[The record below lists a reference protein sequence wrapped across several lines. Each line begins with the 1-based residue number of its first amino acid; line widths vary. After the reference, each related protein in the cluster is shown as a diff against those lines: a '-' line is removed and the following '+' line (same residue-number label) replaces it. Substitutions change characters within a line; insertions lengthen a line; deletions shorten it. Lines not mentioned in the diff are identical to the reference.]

1 MSVVFTVGVFDLFH
15 YGHKELFRRAKECA
29 DNGAGVSK
37 LIVAVQDGNSILKY
51 KPEAKIVYTTQE
63 RVEMVEQCRYV
74 DQVVLYTDVDKIVQE
89 LDFDIFVLGGDQT
102 HAGFQKAEQY
112 CLEHGRKIIRLP
124 RTKGVSATV
133 LRERLKGLE

>member
-37 LIVAVQDGNSILKY
+37 LIVAVQDGDSILKY

-74 DQVVLYTDVDKIVQE
+74 DQVVLYADVDKIVRE
-89 LDFDIFVLGGDQT
+89 VDFDVFILGGDQT
-102 HAGFQKAEQY
+102 HAGFARAERY
-112 CLEHGRKIIRLP
+112 CLEHGRKVLRLP
-124 RTKGVSATV
+124 RTKSVSASV

>member
-1 MSVVFTVGVFDLFH
+1 MSIVFTVGVFDLFH
-15 YGHKELFRRAKECA
+15 YGHKELFRRAK
-29 DNGAGVSK
+29 DFAGEEGK
-37 LIVAVQDGNSILKY
+37 LIVAVQDGDSILKY
-51 KPEAKIVYTTQE
+51 KPDAKIVYTTRE

-102 HAGFQKAEQY
+102 HAGFVRAEQY
-112 CLEHGRKIIRLP
+112 CLGQGRKVLRLP

>member
-37 LIVAVQDGNSILKY
+37 LIVAVQDGDSILKY
-51 KPEAKIVYTTQE
+51 KPDAKIVYTTRE

-74 DQVVLYTDVDKIVQE
+74 DQVVLYADVDKIVQE
-89 LDFDIFVLGGDQT
+89 IDFDIFILGGDQT
-102 HAGFQKAEQY
+102 QAGFVRAEQY
-112 CLEHGRKIIRLP
+112 CLERGRKVLRLP
-124 RTKGVSATV
+124 RTKGVSASL
-133 LRERLKGLE
+133 LRELSKGLE

>member
-37 LIVAVQDGNSILKY
+37 LIVAVQDGDSILKY
-51 KPEAKIVYTTQE
+51 KPDAKIVYTTRE

-74 DQVVLYTDVDKIVQE
+74 DQVVLYADVDKIVRE
-89 LDFDIFVLGGDQT
+89 VDFDVFILGGDQT
-102 HAGFQKAEQY
+102 HAGFARAERY
-112 CLEHGRKIIRLP
+112 CLEHGRKVLRLP
-124 RTKGVSATV
+124 RTKSVSASV

>member
-15 YGHKELFRRAKECA
+15 YGHKELFRRAK
-29 DNGAGVSK
+29 DFAGEEGK
-37 LIVAVQDGNSILKY
+37 LIVAVQDGDSILKY
-51 KPEAKIVYTTQE
+51 KPDAKIVYTTRE

-74 DQVVLYTDVDKIVQE
+74 DQVVLYADVDKIVRE
-89 LDFDIFVLGGDQT
+89 IDFDTFILGGDQT

>member
-15 YGHKELFRRAKECA
+15 YGHKELFRRAK
-29 DNGAGVSK
+29 DFAGEEGK
-37 LIVAVQDGNSILKY
+37 LIVAVQDGDSILKY
-51 KPEAKIVYTTQE
+51 KPDAKIVYTTRE

-74 DQVVLYTDVDKIVQE
+74 DQVVLYADVDKIVRE
-89 LDFDIFVLGGDQT
+89 IDFDTFILGGDQT

-124 RTKGVSATV
+124 RTKSVSATV

>member
-37 LIVAVQDGNSILKY
+37 LIVAVQDGDSILKY
-51 KPEAKIVYTTQE
+51 KPDAKIVYTTRE

-74 DQVVLYTDVDKIVQE
+74 DQVVLYADVDKIVRE
-89 LDFDIFVLGGDQT
+89 INFDIFILGGDQT
-102 HAGFQKAEQY
+102 HAGFVRAEQY
-112 CLEHGRKIIRLP
+112 CLERGRKVLRLP
-124 RTKGVSATV
+124 RTKGVSASV

>member
-1 MSVVFTVGVFDLFH
+1 MSTVFTVGVFDLFH
-15 YGHKELFRRAKECA
+15 YGHKELFRRAKET
-29 DNGAGVSK
+29 AGPGGK

-74 DQVVLYTDVDKIVQE
+74 DQVVLYTDVDKIVRE

-102 HAGFQKAEQY
+102 HAGFQRAEQY
-112 CLEHGRKIIRLP
+112 CLENGRKVFRLP